1 MACSRSAAS
10 RAAAFSTLHMPASP
24 SSGWA
29 FAHWAASRQ
38 YASMS
43 GAGSTPRSRATRAA
57 DEAISTRPAAF
68 PSARR
73 HRPSTRSH
81 ASRFDTFIAKRQ
93 PIKTSLGINPK
104 QLYEYRDLADELTR
118 IATDTDNTLSG
129 GHMHISRTGRQTP
142 ARWYWA
148 LEALDGTQCEALN
161 MRHMTDT
168 RWCELIHGDYCGKDT
183 AINDTHRHTIE
194 FRTFG
199 PWHHDTA
206 GRLDAAVHYMHAM
219 WRFFQKFPVPKL
231 KTRDIRAM
239 SRVAATQ
246 AINDTNATTAG
257 RRRI

>member
-1 MACSRSAAS
+1 MCDDRLCSDCQEYCEQCDERYCPYCYERHACAN
-10 RAAAFSTLHMPASP
+10 TQDPC
-24 SSGWA
+24 
-29 FAHWAASRQ
+29 
-38 YASMS
+38 
-43 GAGSTPRSRATRAA
+43 
-57 DEAISTRPAAF
+57 
-68 PSARR
+68 
-73 HRPSTRSH
+73 
-81 ASRFDTFIAKRQ
+81 
-93 PIKTSLGINPK
+93 
-104 QLYEYRDLADELTR
+104 YRDPYEGRPVREPFTFGLEIEVDGNHDTDMLRNHRLIAGWCPDGSLHHDGSLEYQSEPMTMSQLTEIRRLVER

-148 LEALDGTQCEALN
+148 LEALDETQCEALN

-219 WRFFQKFPVPKL
+219 WRFLQKFPVPKL
-231 KTRDIRAM
+231 KTRDIQAM

>member
-1 MACSRSAAS
+1 M
-10 RAAAFSTLHMPASP
+10 T
-24 SSGWA
+24 
-29 FAHWAASRQ
+29 
-38 YASMS
+38 MS
-43 GAGSTPRSRATRAA
+43 QLT
-57 DEAISTRPAAF
+57 EI
-68 PSARR
+68 RR
-73 HRPSTRSH
+73 
-81 ASRFDTFIAKRQ
+81 
-93 PIKTSLGINPK
+93 LV
-104 QLYEYRDLADELTR
+104 ER

-148 LEALDGTQCEALN
+148 LEALDETQCEALN

-199 PWHHDTA
+199 PWHHDTS
-206 GRLDAAVHYMHAM
+206 GRLDAAVGYMHAM

-231 KTRDIRAM
+231 KTRDIQAM

-257 RRRI
+257 RERI

>member
-1 MACSRSAAS
+1 
-10 RAAAFSTLHMPASP
+10 
-24 SSGWA
+24 
-29 FAHWAASRQ
+29 
-38 YASMS
+38 
-43 GAGSTPRSRATRAA
+43 
-57 DEAISTRPAAF
+57 
-68 PSARR
+68 
-73 HRPSTRSH
+73 
-81 ASRFDTFIAKRQ
+81 
-93 PIKTSLGINPK
+93 
-104 QLYEYRDLADELTR
+104 
-118 IATDTDNTLSG
+118 
-129 GHMHISRTGRQTP
+129 MHISRTGRQTP

-148 LEALDGTQCEALN
+148 LEALDETQCEALN

-219 WRFFQKFPVPKL
+219 WRFLQKFPVPKL
-231 KTRDIRAM
+231 KTRDIQAM

-257 RRRI
+257 RERI

>member
-1 MACSRSAAS
+1 
-10 RAAAFSTLHMPASP
+10 
-24 SSGWA
+24 
-29 FAHWAASRQ
+29 
-38 YASMS
+38 
-43 GAGSTPRSRATRAA
+43 
-57 DEAISTRPAAF
+57 
-68 PSARR
+68 
-73 HRPSTRSH
+73 
-81 ASRFDTFIAKRQ
+81 
-93 PIKTSLGINPK
+93 
-104 QLYEYRDLADELTR
+104 
-118 IATDTDNTLSG
+118 
-129 GHMHISRTGRQTP
+129 
-142 ARWYWA
+142 
-148 LEALDGTQCEALN
+148 

-231 KTRDIRAM
+231 KTRDIQAM

-257 RRRI
+257 RERI

>member
-24 SSGWA
+24 SSGCA

-68 PSARR
+68 PSAR
-73 HRPSTRSH
+73 
-81 ASRFDTFIAKRQ
+81 
-93 PIKTSLGINPK
+93 
-104 QLYEYRDLADELTR
+104 
-118 IATDTDNTLSG
+118 
-129 GHMHISRTGRQTP
+129 
-142 ARWYWA
+142 WYWA

-168 RWCELIHGDYCGKDT
+168 RWCELIRGDYCGKDT